1 MLEQYLKKIIERI
14 RPDITEYVKQPI
26 KGKVVA
32 VQVDTYT
39 CDVQPEDEMH
49 PVIPF
54 VEILSV
60 WSTPTTRL
68 LALPTVDSIVIVGFL
83 NGDSTKPY
91 VQGFIT
97 ETGLENRFLI
107 ESETSRIFLDEDG
120 TVTVESDTEVIIN
133 SPKSTVNSSE
143 IFLGDSASEQVIKG
157 NTFQSLFNAHTH
169 GTGVGPS
176 TPPIQPLS
184 GTELSGVVKCL

>member
-1 MLEQYLKKIIERI
+1 MIEMYLKKIIERI
-14 RPDITEYVKQPI
+14 KPDITTFVRQPI

-32 VQVDTYT
+32 VQGDNYT
-39 CDVQPEDEMH
+39 CDVQPLDETH

-68 LALPTVDSIVIVGFL
+68 LALPAVDSMVVVGFL
-83 NGDSTKPY
+83 HGDSTKPY
-91 VQGFIT
+91 IQGFVP
-97 ETGLENRFLI
+97 ESGFENRFLI
-107 ESETSRIFLDEDG
+107 ESETARIFINDDG
-120 TVTVESDTEVIIN
+120 EITVESESKVNVN
-133 SPKSTVNSSE
+133 SPE
-143 IFLGDSASEQVIKG
+143 IYLGESAAESVIKG

-176 TPPIQPLS
+176 TPPIQALT
-184 GTELSGVVKCL
+184 GTELSEVVKCV

>member
-1 MLEQYLKKIIERI
+1 MIETYLKKIIERI

-39 CDVQPEDEMH
+39 CDVQPEDESH

-83 NGDSTKPY
+83 DGDSTKPY
-91 VQGFIT
+91 IQGFIT

-107 ESETSRIFLDEDG
+107 ESETSRIYLDDDG
-120 TVTVESDTEVIIN
+120 TVTVESD
-133 SPKSTVNSSE
+133 SKVNVNAPE
-143 IFLGDSASEQVIKG
+143 IYLGESASEQVIKG

-176 TPPIQPLS
+176 TPPIQSLS
-184 GTELSGVVKCL
+184 GTELSEVVKCV